1 MAKEGMVDLYV
12 PLDDSDRKNKYMILG
27 ANDEVVQ
34 LERGKTHKVSEKIK
48 REFERKERMKARRN
62 AYKDRLEAQMQSK
75 RDTDGKYAQ

>member
-48 REFERKERMKARRN
+48 REFERKESMKMRRN
-62 AYKDRLEAQMQSK
+62 AYKDKLEQQMQSK

>member
-1 MAKEGMVDLYV
+1 MAKEGMVELYV

>member
-12 PLDDSDRKNKYMILG
+12 PLDDSDRKNKYLIIG

-48 REFERKERMKARRN
+48 REFERKERMKMRRN

>member
-1 MAKEGMVDLYV
+1 MAKEGMVELYV
-12 PLDDSDRKNKYMILG
+12 PLDDRDRKNKYMILG

-48 REFERKERMKARRN
+48 REFERKERMKMRRN

>member
-1 MAKEGMVDLYV
+1 MAKEGMVELYV

-48 REFERKERMKARRN
+48 REFERKEKMKARRN
-62 AYKDRLEAQMQSK
+62 EYKDKLEQQMQNK

>member
-1 MAKEGMVDLYV
+1 MAKEGMVELYV
-12 PLDDSDRKNKYMILG
+12 PLDDSDRKNKHMILG
-27 ANDEVVQ
+27 VNDEVVQ

-48 REFERKERMKARRN
+48 REFERKERMKMRRN

>member
-1 MAKEGMVDLYV
+1 MAKEGMVELYV

-27 ANDEVVQ
+27 VNDEVVQ

-48 REFERKERMKARRN
+48 REFERKERMKMRRN

>member
-1 MAKEGMVDLYV
+1 MAKEGMVELYV

-27 ANDEVVQ
+27 VNDEVVQ

-48 REFERKERMKARRN
+48 REFERKERMKMRRN
-62 AYKDRLEAQMQSK
+62 AYKDRLEEQMQSK